1 MSGDLK
7 WNKILGAG
15 LATAFTILVV
25 QQASGFI
32 YSSHA
37 PEKMGYF
44 IDAPEEAAGGAGEPE
59 LPPDWG
65 TVLPIADLAAGER
78 AFARCAACH
87 TINQGG
93 ANGIGPNLY
102 GVVGGPV
109 MHAAGF
115 AYSPAMTEHAAARPT
130 WDYDHLSE
138 FITAPARV
146 VPGTKMSFAG
156 LRNTEERVALIA
168 YLRSQGSGGYA
179 IPAPDPSRQPGA
191 AVTGEPATEEGER
204 PLESA
209 PTSGLGAPA
218 PITGAAGQPTVVT
231 TPQGQASEES
241 APQAGQ
247 ASSGG

>member
-32 YSSHA
+32 YSSHE

-44 IDAPEEAAGGAGEPE
+44 IDAPEEAAGGAAEPE

-65 TVLPIADLAAGER
+65 TVLPIADVAAGER

-93 ANGIGPNLY
+93 AAGIGPNLY

-130 WDYDHLSE
+130 WDYDHLDE

-191 AVTGEPATEEGER
+191 AAGAEGEAATT
-204 PLESA
+204 EGEA
-209 PTSGLGAPA
+209 PVPADPAAVDGAPV
-218 PITGAAGQPTVVT
+218 TGAAGQPTTTAT
-231 TPQGQASEES
+231 TPGQPSEES
-241 APQAGQ
+241 SPQAG
-247 ASSGG
+247 ATGG

>member
-44 IDAPEEAAGGAGEPE
+44 IDAPEEAAGGAAEPE

-65 TVLPIADLAAGER
+65 TVLPIADVAAGER

-87 TINQGG
+87 TVNSGG
-93 ANGIGPNLY
+93 ADGIGPNLY
-102 GVVGGPV
+102 AVVGGPV
-109 MHAAGF
+109 LHRAGF
-115 AYSPAMTEHAAARPT
+115 AYSPAMTAHKAERPT
-130 WDYDHLSE
+130 WDYDHLDE
-138 FITAPARV
+138 FLTAPARV

-156 LRNTEERVALIA
+156 IRNTEERVALIA
-168 YLRSQGSGGYA
+168 YLRTQGSTGYA

-191 AVTGEPATEEGER
+191 AAGPEGEAA
-204 PLESA
+204 A
-209 PTSGLGAPA
+209 PEGEAPVPADPAAVSGAPV
-218 PITGAAGQPTVVT
+218 TGAAGQPTETAT
-231 TPQGQASEES
+231 TPGQPAATS
-241 APQAGQ
+241 APQPGAT
-247 ASSGG
+247 GG